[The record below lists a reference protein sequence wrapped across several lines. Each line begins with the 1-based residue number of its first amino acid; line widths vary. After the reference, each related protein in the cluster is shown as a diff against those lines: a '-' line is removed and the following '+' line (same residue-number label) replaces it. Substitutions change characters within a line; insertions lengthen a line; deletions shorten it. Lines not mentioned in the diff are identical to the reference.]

1 LIADAT
7 PPGIKGR
14 LRSALGV
21 ALCLLGAWASTASP
35 SDSSAAKQGIVRRE
49 DLEIVDCLLPG
60 QVRQLGNMTYL
71 TARRPT
77 HTTAID
83 CRLRGGEY
91 VAFDRADLKS
101 ALGVWLQAAQTG
113 DAEAQT
119 NVAEIYERGIGGP
132 PNYEAA
138 LGWYQKAADQKYS
151 RALFNLGTLYE
162 QGLGVPQD
170 KLKALNL
177 YRQAWGLPED
187 SVMYQSAAHE
197 QEEALRTELEK
208 QLAEKD
214 GQLKLLEHQLES
226 LEKQLTTQTAPPTPK
241 APPSG
246 TARAPPAGTTTA
258 PPAGSATTAAT
269 GSDAKSEIDALKKW
283 IAQLESERAASN
295 SRLASLPQL
304 RTPAAIAA
312 MPTINPTADDRT
324 FGNLKFG
331 RYYAL
336 VIGNQHY
343 QTIESLQTPVND
355 AERVAR
361 VLRDRYGFTV
371 QVLEDSSDIGMLK
384 ALNDLNDVLKPD
396 DNLLIYYAGH
406 GARLQT
412 SYDTAGYWLPVNSE
426 PPPKDTFWVPNE
438 QITAHVA
445 RLAAKRILVVADSC
459 YAGMLS
465 TDPSY
470 LFAGGTTSGY
480 SKEYIAYKLPKRARL
495 LISSGGD
502 QPVLDTGGGSN
513 SVFANAF
520 IAELEANQGIL
531 PTPELFSRVSKRVE
545 IDAAQNKFVQKPE
558 FKSIKGAGHE
568 VGDFFFVPKDLKL

>member
-1 LIADAT
+1 M
-7 PPGIKGR
+7 IKTLFTIG
-14 LRSALGV
+14 LHL
-21 ALCLLGAWASTASP
+21 LCAGAWAASAA
-35 SDSSAAKQGIVRRE
+35 DSAAAKQGIVRRE

-71 TARRPT
+71 TPRRPT

-101 ALGVWLQAAQTG
+101 ALGVWLQAAQGG

-119 NVAEIYERGIGGP
+119 NVAEIYERGVGGP

-197 QEEALRTELEK
+197 QEDALRAELEK

-214 GQLKLLEHQLES
+214 TQLKLLEHQLDA
-226 LEKQLTTQTAPPTPK
+226 LQKQLTTQTAPPTTK
-241 APPSG
+241 APASG
-246 TARAPPAGTTTA
+246 SGTA
-258 PPAGSATTAAT
+258 PPASSTTAGAA
-269 GSDAKSEIDALKKW
+269 SPDVKSEIDALKKW

-312 MPTINPTADDRT
+312 LPAINPKADTRSV
-324 FGNLKFG
+324 GNLNFG

-336 VIGNQHY
+336 IIGNQHY
-343 QTIESLQTPVND
+343 QSIESLQTPVND

-470 LFAGGTTSGY
+470 LFAGGTTNGY

-502 QPVLDTGGGSN
+502 QPVLDTGGGTN
-513 SVFANAF
+513 SVFARGRAGRS
-520 IAELEANQGIL
+520 LL
-531 PTPELFSRVSKRVE
+531 LSR
-545 IDAAQNKFVQKPE
+545 
-558 FKSIKGAGHE
+558 
-568 VGDFFFVPKDLKL
+568 